1 MYILHYSFYLTFW
14 HTSSFLSILC
24 NIEEFKILTPK
35 KVHPTLFLCK
45 LSWKSAVVHC
55 AYSIYSNLSNYYQSG
70 GGEEWCPAVK
80 VICIENVD

>member
-1 MYILHYSFYLTFW
+1 MYILHYSFYFTFW

-24 NIEEFKILTPK
+24 NIEEFNMLTPK
-35 KVHPTLFLCK
+35 KVHPTLFVYK

-55 AYSIYSNLSNYYQSG
+55 AYIIWAIIISQV